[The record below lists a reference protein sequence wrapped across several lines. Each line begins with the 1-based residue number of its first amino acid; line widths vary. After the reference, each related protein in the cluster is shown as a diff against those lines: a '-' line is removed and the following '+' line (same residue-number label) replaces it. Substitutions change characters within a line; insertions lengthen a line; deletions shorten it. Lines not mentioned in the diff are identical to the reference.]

1 MAQNELK
8 GKVIQIKKFVSVEV
22 KNIRAYRC
30 GI

>member
-1 MAQNELK
+1 MALNKLK
-8 GKVIQIKKFVSVEV
+8 GKAIQIKKFVSIEV

>member
-1 MAQNELK
+1 MDENELK
-8 GKVIQIKKFVSVEV
+8 GKVIQIKKFVSVKV